1 MANLIL
7 HHFAASPFSE
17 KLRLVLGYKQLAWT
31 SVIVPN
37 ILPKPDVVALTGGY
51 RRTPFLQIGADVY
64 CDTALICDVLEQLR
78 PAPSLYPESVKTLV
92 RIVAQ
97 WADSS
102 VFWAAVTYNRGAS
115 GELPAAVFEDRK
127 AMGFDV
133 EWLRPADATAA
144 YKTYLRRVSD
154 MLAQQPFLF
163 GNAPCIAD
171 FSAYHA
177 LWLAH
182 GRGPTPVALPINA
195 PALVSWMQK
204 MQGIGHGHSIPMT
217 SLEAIAVAADCEPA
231 PAGMNLLAHDG
242 VQDDH
247 GIALGSR
254 VTIAAESFGREL
266 TEGELIAA
274 TPSHYSL
281 RRTDDRAGSIH
292 VHFPRVGYVLK
303 RS

>member
-1 MANLIL
+1 MADLIL

-17 KLRLVLGYKQLAWT
+17 KVRLVLGYKQLAWT
-31 SVIVPN
+31 SVTVPN

-64 CDTALICDVLEQLR
+64 CDTALICDVLEHLR

>member
-1 MANLIL
+1 MADLIL

-17 KLRLVLGYKQLAWT
+17 KVRLVLGYKQLAWT
-31 SVIVPN
+31 SVTVPN

-64 CDTALICDVLEQLR
+64 CDTALICDVLEHLR

-177 LWLAH
+177 FWLAH